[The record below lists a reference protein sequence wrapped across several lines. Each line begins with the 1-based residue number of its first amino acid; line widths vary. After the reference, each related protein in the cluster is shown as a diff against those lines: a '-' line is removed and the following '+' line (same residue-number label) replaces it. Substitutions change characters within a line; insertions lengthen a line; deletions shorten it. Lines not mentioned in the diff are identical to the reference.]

1 MSHYAMVIDLD
12 RCIGCHACEI
22 ACKNEYE
29 VDLGIRYNEV
39 KQVGPFGT
47 YPHLQ
52 EYFLPYMC
60 QQCEG
65 SPCVDVCP
73 TGAAYRDEDD
83 NVVLIDEDSCIGC
96 QTCIPACPYG
106 VRMYNAEKNIVE
118 KCSLCHELTK
128 AGEKPRCVAA
138 CCGSA
143 RFYGDLDDPES
154 DASKALAAADPDCI
168 HKLADS
174 GNGPTVTY
182 ILSAKYAEW
191 KDDVKVGFNE

>member
-1 MSHYAMVIDLD
+1 MSHFAIVVDLN
-12 RCIGCHACEI
+12 RCIGCHSCEI

-29 VDLGIRYNEV
+29 VDLGIAYNKV

-52 EYFLPYMC
+52 QYFLPYMC

-65 SPCVDVCP
+65 APCVEVCP
-73 TGAAYRDEDD
+73 TGSAYRAEDG
-83 NVVLIDEDSCIGC
+83 VVLIDEGTCIGC
-96 QTCIPACPYG
+96 QTCVPACPYD
-106 VRMYNAEKNIVE
+106 VRMFNAEKNVVE
-118 KCSLCHELTK
+118 KCSLCHELTAK
-128 AGEKPRCVAA
+128 GEQPRCVSA

-154 DASKALAAADPDCI
+154 DAAKALAAADPASV

-174 GNGPTVTY
+174 GNGPTVAY
-182 ILSAKYAEW
+182 ILSERWGAWDEAVEI
-191 KDDVKVGFNE
+191 GFNK